1 MEEKRFLFAESAAFN
16 GGGWDFR
23 YVIDRAIRIAV
34 LIQLLLSVFVLTGLV
49 FRRSLQIRPIV
60 PPHVFCGRI
69 FRNYRCE
76 ILAGLMPFLSPKGW
90 VDWVGLVG
98 WC

>member
-60 PPHVFCGRI
+60 PPTRLLRKNLQELPMQDSGGTDALSVA
-69 FRNYRCE
+69 E
-76 ILAGLMPFLSPKGW
+76 GLG
-90 VDWVGLVG
+90 
-98 WC
+98 

>member
-49 FRRSLQIRPIV
+49 FRRSLQIRPIA
-60 PPHVFCGRI
+60 PPPTRLLRKNLQELPMRDSGGTDALSVA
-69 FRNYRCE
+69 E
-76 ILAGLMPFLSPKGW
+76 GLG
-90 VDWVGLVG
+90 
-98 WC
+98 